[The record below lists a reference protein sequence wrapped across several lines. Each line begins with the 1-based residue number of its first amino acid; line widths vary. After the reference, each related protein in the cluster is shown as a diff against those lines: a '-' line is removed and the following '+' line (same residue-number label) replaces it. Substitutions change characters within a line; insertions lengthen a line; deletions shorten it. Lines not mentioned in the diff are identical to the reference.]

1 MFNDSVWSARDP
13 GPGSEGTIA
22 ASLIVRAAPRNADI
36 ATPGAATCATIF
48 REDDPAGNAPRN
60 RGGAMRL
67 TQALVLLMGVTALS
81 IGSIA
86 LGETYPARPVHLI
99 VTYPPAG
106 SSDLMARI
114 LAQKLSELWA
124 QPVIV
129 ENKAGAAG
137 SIGMDYAAHQP
148 PDGYSF
154 VIGNLGPVTVNPLLS
169 KVPYDVERDFV
180 PVSLIATGPN
190 VLVVNPKTPVKTLGE
205 LIAYARANPG
215 KLNFG
220 SGGAGS
226 VAHLSGEMLKSL
238 AHLYIV
244 HVPYKGGILSVND
257 LIAGHVQIVFSDA
270 LPVMQHIR
278 AGTLRALA
286 ITSPERSP
294 LVPDVPTCLESG
306 VPGLVAVN
314 WWGVLLPAGTPK
326 PVADKFY
333 ADLVK
338 VMQDPEVKDKFA
350 QLGVEALSGAGEQ
363 FAAYMRAE
371 TAKYAKLI
379 KDANIHSE

>member
-1 MFNDSVWSARDP
+1 
-13 GPGSEGTIA
+13 
-22 ASLIVRAAPRNADI
+22 
-36 ATPGAATCATIF
+36 
-48 REDDPAGNAPRN
+48 
-60 RGGAMRL
+60 MRL
-67 TQALVLLMGVTALS
+67 TKALVSLMLAITLPIESVAL
-81 IGSIA
+81 A
-86 LGETYPARPVHLI
+86 QTYPAKPVRLI

-106 SSDLMARI
+106 SSDLMGRI
-114 LAQKLSELWA
+114 LGQKLAELWG

-129 ENKAGAAG
+129 ENKPGAAG

-154 VIGNLGPVTVNPLLS
+154 VIGNLGPVAVNPLLS
-169 KVPYDVERDFV
+169 KVPFDVERDFV

-220 SGGAGS
+220 SGGPGS
-226 VAHLSGEMLKSL
+226 VAHLSGEMLKNL
-238 AHLYIV
+238 AHVDIV

-257 LIAGHVQIVFSDA
+257 LIAGHVQMVFSDA

-286 ITSPERSP
+286 ITSPERSS
-294 LVPDVPTCLESG
+294 LVPDVPTCVESG

-326 PVADKFY
+326 AIADKFY
-333 ADLVK
+333 SDLVK
-338 VMQDPEVKDKFA
+338 VMHDPEVKEKFA
-350 QLGVEALSGAGEQ
+350 QLGVEAVSSTPEQ
-363 FAAYMRAE
+363 FAAYMRTE

-379 KDANIHSE
+379 KEADIHAE

>member
-1 MFNDSVWSARDP
+1 MR
-13 GPGSEGTIA
+13 
-22 ASLIVRAAPRNADI
+22 IVRAFVFVF
-36 ATPGAATCATIF
+36 GVVAA
-48 REDDPAGNAPRN
+48 
-60 RGGAMRL
+60 L
-67 TQALVLLMGVTALS
+67 Q
-81 IGSIA
+81 GSAA
-86 LGETYPARPVHLI
+86 LGETYPSKPVRLI

-114 LAQKLSELWA
+114 LGQKLAELWG

-129 ENKAGAAG
+129 ENKPGAAG

-154 VIGNLGPVTVNPLLS
+154 VIGNLGPVAVNPLLS

-180 PVSLIATGPN
+180 PVSMIATGPN

-215 KLNFG
+215 RLNFG
-220 SGGAGS
+220 SGGPGS

-238 AHLYIV
+238 AHVEIV

-257 LIAGHVQIVFSDA
+257 LIAGHVQMVFSDA

-294 LVPDVPTCLESG
+294 LVPDVPTCVESG

-314 WWGVLLPAGTPK
+314 WWGVLLPAGTPNAI
-326 PVADKFY
+326 ADKFY

-338 VMQDPEVKDKFA
+338 VMHDPDVKEKFA
-350 QLGVEALSGAGEQ
+350 QLGVEAISGTAEQ
-363 FAAYMRAE
+363 FAAYMRSE
-371 TAKYAKLI
+371 SAKYAKLI
-379 KDANIHSE
+379 KEANIHAE

>member
-1 MFNDSVWSARDP
+1 MRIVKPLIFVF
-13 GPGSEGTIA
+13 GLVA
-22 ASLIVRAAPRNADI
+22 ASL
-36 ATPGAATCATIF
+36 GSS
-48 REDDPAGNAPRN
+48 
-60 RGGAMRL
+60 
-67 TQALVLLMGVTALS
+67 VLAQ
-81 IGSIA
+81 
-86 LGETYPARPVHLI
+86 TYPSKPVRLI

-114 LAQKLSELWA
+114 LGQKLSDLWG
-124 QPVIV
+124 QSVIV

-137 SIGMDYAAHQP
+137 SIGMEYAAHQA

-154 VIGNLGPVTVNPLLS
+154 VIGNLGPAVVNPILS

-190 VLVVNPKTPVKTLGE
+190 ILVVNPITPAKTLGE

-220 SGGAGS
+220 SGGSGS
-226 VAHLSGEMLKSL
+226 VAHLSGEMFKSL
-238 AHLYIV
+238 AHVDIV

-257 LIAGHVQIVFSDA
+257 LLAGNVQLVFSDA

-278 AGTLRALA
+278 AGKLRALA
-286 ITSPERSP
+286 VTSPERSLLAP
-294 LVPDVPTCLESG
+294 EIPTCAESG
-306 VPGLVAVN
+306 LPGLVAVN
-314 WWGVLLPAGTPK
+314 WWGVLLPVGTPK
-326 PVADKFY
+326 AVADKFR

-338 VMQDPEVKDKFA
+338 VMQDPEVKEKFA
-350 QLGVEALSGAGEQ
+350 TLGVDAVSSTPEQLG
-363 FAAYMRAE
+363 AYIKSE

-379 KDANIHSE
+379 KEANIQAE

>member
-1 MFNDSVWSARDP
+1 MRIVRPLVFVLGLILASL
-13 GPGSEGTIA
+13 GSE
-22 ASLIVRAAPRNADI
+22 
-36 ATPGAATCATIF
+36 
-48 REDDPAGNAPRN
+48 
-60 RGGAMRL
+60 
-67 TQALVLLMGVTALS
+67 ALAQ
-81 IGSIA
+81 
-86 LGETYPARPVHLI
+86 TYPSKPVRLI

-114 LAQKLSELWA
+114 LGQKLSELWG

-154 VIGNLGPVTVNPLLS
+154 LIGNLGPTVVNPILS
-169 KVPYDVERDFV
+169 KVPFDVERDFI

-190 VLVVNPKTPVKTLGE
+190 ILVVNPNTPATTLGE

-220 SGGAGS
+220 SGGSGS
-226 VAHLSGEMLKSL
+226 VAHLSGEMFKSQ
-238 AHLYIV
+238 AHVDIV

-257 LIAGHVQIVFSDA
+257 LLAGNVQLVFSDA

-278 AGTLRALA
+278 AGKLRALA
-286 ITSPERSP
+286 VTSPERSP
-294 LVPDVPTCLESG
+294 LAPEIPTCVESG
-306 VPGLVAVN
+306 LPGLVAVN

-326 PVADKFY
+326 VIADKFR

-338 VMQDPEVKDKFA
+338 VMQDPDVKEKFA
-350 QLGVEALSGAGEQ
+350 TLGVDAVSGTPEQ
-363 FAAYMRAE
+363 FGAYIKSE

-379 KDANIHSE
+379 KEANIRAE

>member
-1 MFNDSVWSARDP
+1 MKSARLGVVAGHADIVVDRGDRRNGGRQFVAPAPDTNSSNIIAQP
-13 GPGSEGTIA
+13 GIGSCTWPECKEVRMR
-22 ASLIVRAAPRNADI
+22 IVRPLAFVVGLVAALLGSA
-36 ATPGAATCATIF
+36 
-48 REDDPAGNAPRN
+48 
-60 RGGAMRL
+60 
-67 TQALVLLMGVTALS
+67 VLAQ
-81 IGSIA
+81 
-86 LGETYPARPVHLI
+86 TYPSKPVHLI

-114 LAQKLSELWA
+114 LAQKLSELWG

-129 ENKAGAAG
+129 ENKPGAAG

-154 VIGNLGPVTVNPLLS
+154 VIGNLGPVVVHPLLS
-169 KVPYDVERDFV
+169 KVPFDLERDFL

-190 VLVVNPKTPVKTLGE
+190 VLVVNPKTPVKTRGE

-238 AHLYIV
+238 AHVDIV

-294 LVPDVPTCLESG
+294 LVPDVPTCVESG
-306 VPGLVAVN
+306 LPGLVAVN

-338 VMQDPEVKDKFA
+338 CMQDPEVKAKFA
-350 QLGVEALSGAGEQ
+350 QLGVEALSGTGEQ

-379 KDANIHSE
+379 RDANIHAE

>member
-1 MFNDSVWSARDP
+1 MRTARAIFH
-13 GPGSEGTIA
+13 GLGLVA
-22 ASLIVRAAPRNADI
+22 ALAS
-36 ATPGAATCATIF
+36 F
-48 REDDPAGNAPRN
+48 
-60 RGGAMRL
+60 
-67 TQALVLLMGVTALS
+67 
-81 IGSIA
+81 IA
-86 LGETYPARPVHLI
+86 LAQVYPSKPVHLV

-114 LAQKLSELWA
+114 LGQKLSELWGE
-124 QPVIV
+124 PVIV
-129 ENKAGAAG
+129 ENKPGAAG
-137 SIGMDYAAHQP
+137 SIGMEYAAHQP
-148 PDGYSF
+148 PDGYTF
-154 VIGNLGPVTVNPLLS
+154 VIGNLGPTVVNPILS

-180 PVSLIATGPN
+180 PVSLIASGPN
-190 VLVVNPKTPVKTLGE
+190 ILVVNPNTPARTLGE

-220 SGGAGS
+220 SGGSGS

-238 AHLYIV
+238 AHVDIV

-257 LIAGHVQIVFSDA
+257 LIAGHVQMVFSDA

-294 LVPDVPTCLESG
+294 LVPDVPTCVESG

-338 VMQDPEVKDKFA
+338 VMQDPEVKEKFA
-350 QLGVEALSGAGEQ
+350 QLGVEATSGTGEQ

-379 KDANIHSE
+379 KEANIHAE

>member
-1 MFNDSVWSARDP
+1 VR
-13 GPGSEGTIA
+13 
-22 ASLIVRAAPRNADI
+22 IVRPLVFVFGLVAA
-36 ATPGAATCATIF
+36 
-48 REDDPAGNAPRN
+48 
-60 RGGAMRL
+60 
-67 TQALVLLMGVTALS
+67 LLSSAVP
-81 IGSIA
+81 
-86 LGETYPARPVHLI
+86 GETYPSKPVRLI

-106 SSDLMARI
+106 SSDLMGRI
-114 LAQKLSELWA
+114 LGQKLAELWG

-129 ENKAGAAG
+129 ENKPGAAG

-154 VIGNLGPVTVNPLLS
+154 VIGNLGPVAVNPLLS

-220 SGGAGS
+220 SGGPGS

-238 AHLYIV
+238 ARVDIV

-257 LIAGHVQIVFSDA
+257 LIAGHVQMVFSDA

-294 LVPDVPTCLESG
+294 LVPDVPTCVESG

-326 PVADKFY
+326 AIADKFY
-333 ADLVK
+333 SDLVK
-338 VMQDPEVKDKFA
+338 VMHDPDVKEKFA
-350 QLGVEALSGAGEQ
+350 QLGVEAVSSTAEQ
-363 FAAYMRAE
+363 FGAYMRSE
-371 TAKYAKLI
+371 TAKYAKLV
-379 KDANIHSE
+379 KEANIHAE